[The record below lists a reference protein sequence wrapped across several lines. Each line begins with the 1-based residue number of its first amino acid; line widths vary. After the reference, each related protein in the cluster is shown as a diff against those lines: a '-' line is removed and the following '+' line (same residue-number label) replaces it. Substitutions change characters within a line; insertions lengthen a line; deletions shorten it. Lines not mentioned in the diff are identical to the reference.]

1 VSEVALSAR
10 DLRLTR
16 GPGGFTLGVDALDLF
31 RGSVLAIL
39 GPNGAGKSTLLR
51 SLAGLERDIRGE
63 VAQRVEGAITLV
75 FQRPAALAGSVAHNV
90 RVALYGS
97 GRPRAE
103 VARVVRAALDRFE
116 IGALAE
122 RRAAT
127 LSGGELRRLALARA
141 FVLEPAVLL
150 LDEPCDDLDTAG
162 QAALSLDL
170 RRVIAETDV
179 AVAMVT
185 HDLRRALLLA
195 DRIAVLEAGRMVQQ
209 GARDTLLDHP
219 ASASVARIV
228 GMDNLVSGRVSREGA
243 ARFVDVAPDARIPV
257 QADLE
262 AGAAVLAGIRPEDL
276 KVDVGRGEGE
286 PIGKGVVR
294 SVVRDG
300 ATVALSVEWAG
311 TELRT
316 VVLAG
321 RGLGRTL
328 SEGDGVSLS
337 VRPDRVHLIPADP
350 PR

>member
-1 VSEVALSAR
+1 MSVALAAH
-10 DLRLTR
+10 DLRLAR
-16 GPGGFTLGVDALDLF
+16 RSGGFTLAVDSLELQQ
-31 RGSVLAIL
+31 GSVLAIL

-51 SLAGLERDIRGE
+51 CLAGLERDTRGE
-63 VAQRVEGAITLV
+63 ITHGEGAVTLV

-90 RVALYGS
+90 RAAFYGK
-97 GRPRAE
+97 GRSRAE
-103 VARVVRAALDRFE
+103 ITGAVRGALDRFE

-122 RRAAT
+122 RRAST

-141 FVLEPAVLL
+141 FVLEPSVLL
-150 LDEPCDDLDTAG
+150 LDEPFDDLDAAG

-170 RRVIAETDV
+170 RRVIAETGV

-195 DRIAVLEAGRMVQQ
+195 DHIAVLEAGRVAQQ
-209 GARDTLLDHP
+209 GERDALLARP

-228 GMDNLVSGRVSREGA
+228 GMENLVPGRLVREGGA
-243 ARFVDVAPDARIPV
+243 AFVEVAPEARIPV
-257 QADLE
+257 SGDAA
-262 AGAAVLAGIRPEDL
+262 AGPAVLAGIRPEDL

-286 PIGKGVVR
+286 PIGKGTVR

-300 ATVALSVEWAG
+300 ATVALGVTWAD

-316 VVLAG
+316 VLLAG

-328 SEGDGVSLS
+328 SEGDRVSLS
-337 VRPDRVHLIPADP
+337 VRPERVHLL
-350 PR
+350 PRER